1 MQKVALIIRHV
12 TIGLAIAVAVVLIID
27 MFINNAMCLTDR
39 CGVHD
44 KIDTFYNIGSFL
56 TIKNLHAHML

>member
-27 MFINNAMCLTDR
+27 MFINNHL
-39 CGVHD
+39 
-44 KIDTFYNIGSFL
+44 IDF
-56 TIKNLHAHML
+56 

>member
-39 CGVHD
+39 RVFKFMCLGLCLMAIVTA
-44 KIDTFYNIGSFL
+44 KL
-56 TIKNLHAHML
+56 PRE

>member
-39 CGVHD
+39 RVV
-44 KIDTFYNIGSFL
+44 
-56 TIKNLHAHML
+56 MLMCLGLGLMAIVTAKLPRE

>member
-12 TIGLAIAVAVVLIID
+12 TIGLVIAVAVVLIID

-39 CGVHD
+39 RVFKLMCLGLCLMAIVTA
-44 KIDTFYNIGSFL
+44 KL
-56 TIKNLHAHML
+56 PRE

>member
-39 CGVHD
+39 SVFKLMCLGLCLMAIVTA
-44 KIDTFYNIGSFL
+44 KL
-56 TIKNLHAHML
+56 PRE